1 MMKKINYTIVVSLS
15 MMIMGCTSTPSV
27 ETMQTVTLANGKQY
41 AVPTKTTYTQ
51 RAVTPK
57 VIKFYQKLGLSS
69 CKDGD
74 ITWEDKA
81 TADKINNILRTGSKD
96 EGISVYEN
104 AAKAGKIGCA
114 SPLN

>member
-1 MMKKINYTIVVSLS
+1 MKKINYTIAASLS
-15 MMIMGCTSTPSV
+15 VMIMGCTSTPSV
-27 ETMQTVTLANGKQY
+27 ETMQTVTLADGKQY
-41 AVPTKTTYTQ
+41 SVPTNATYTQ
-51 RAVTPK
+51 RAVAPK

-81 TADKINNILRTGSKD
+81 TADKINTILRTGSKA
-96 EGISVYEN
+96 EGISVYED
-104 AAKAGKIGCA
+104 AAKAGKMGCS